1 MRRGFDGRG
10 NRSGMKILIIGEDD
24 RPQGLAEALET
35 EGVDVVRPP
44 KDSLPE
50 AATDEVAQIA
60 GGLIAFE
67 KLFADDPPDAVLLVS
82 TSNLALAGV
91 LVATKIR
98 IPVAALGTWTQDQA
112 GLSELNRRLIVRL
125 ADGTVADDRPTITAS
140 LRDLAAV

>member
-1 MRRGFDGRG
+1 MRRGLGGPG

-24 RPQGLAEALET
+24 RPHYLAEALET

-44 KDSLPE
+44 EDSLRE

-60 GGLIAFE
+60 RGLIAFE
-67 KLFADDPPDAVLLVS
+67 KLFADDAPDAVLLVS
-82 TSNLALAGV
+82 TSNLALAAV

-112 GLSELNRRLIVRL
+112 GLSELNRRLIVQL
-125 ADGTVADDRPTITAS
+125 ADAAVADDPATITAS
-140 LRDLAAV
+140 LRELAAV